1 MKDRVIRFCVSCLNL
16 ISVSLI
22 MRFCVPAENLAERFL
37 RGFLAGVYL
46 ATLILLT
53 QGEDDENN

>member
-1 MKDRVIRFCVSCLNL
+1 MKDGVIRFCAFCLNL
-16 ISVSLI
+16 ISVVLV
-22 MRFCVPAENLAERFL
+22 MRFCAPTENLAERFL

-53 QGEDDENN
+53 QGGDDESD

>member
-16 ISVSLI
+16 ISVGLI
-22 MRFCVPAENLAERFL
+22 MRFCIPAETLAERFL

-46 ATLILLT
+46 ATLISLT
-53 QGEDDENN
+53 QGGEDEDN